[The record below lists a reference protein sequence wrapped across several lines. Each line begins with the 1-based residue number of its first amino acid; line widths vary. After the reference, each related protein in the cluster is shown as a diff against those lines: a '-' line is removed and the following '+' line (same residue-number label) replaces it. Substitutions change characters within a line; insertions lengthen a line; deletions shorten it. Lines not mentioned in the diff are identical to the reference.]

1 MNRHRMFAFCV
12 CVWSSL
18 IAVAEDWPQFRGINA
33 SGVTM
38 SKKPLPTEFSLEKN
52 LRWSAKLGDGVGC
65 PIVASGK
72 VITTAMTAE
81 RTFSVFAFEA
91 ATGKKLWQR
100 DFETGKLPRITPPN
114 SHASSTPASD
124 GKQVYVYCSTLGLIA
139 LDAMNGDEKWKRSL
153 PSPSYLMDWGAAS
166 SPIVHDGTVFFN
178 QDDDL
183 SPVLFAVDA
192 KSGAMKWT
200 AERPDMLGGYAV
212 PVICEANGQ
221 TDVVISGSGFL
232 KGYDP
237 ATGTERWSSNST
249 LRTMMSSPVVRDG
262 IIYLSSQSYGDEKRT
277 LKFALLEWLDTNQD
291 GKLTKAEIPKEFASR
306 FDTSDKDGDGVIADG
321 ELDTAFQSAKNQAGG
336 GNTIQAVRGGGR
348 GDVTKTHVL
357 WNIANKSPSNI
368 VSPVVVGEQLFIV
381 KKGGLSSSFDATT
394 GKTHW
399 ELNRIRNIGDYYA
412 SPVAGDG
419 KIFVTG
425 ENGFIVVLEQGPKL
439 KVLATNDVGESCV
452 ATPAIADGRL
462 FVRGRE
468 TLFCFGEDEK

>member
-1 MNRHRMFAFCV
+1 MTVRIIALCLTCV
-12 CVWSSL
+12 LSL
-18 IAVAEDWPQFRGINA
+18 PAVAEDWPQFRGLNA
-33 SGVTM
+33 SGVSN
-38 SKKPLPTEFSLEKN
+38 SKKSLPTEFSLDQN
-52 LRWSAKLGDGVGC
+52 LKWSMKLGDGVGC
-65 PIVASGK
+65 PIVVGGK
-72 VITTAMTAE
+72 VFVTAMTAE
-81 RTFSVFAFEA
+81 KTFSVFSLDA

-100 DFETGKLPRITPPN
+100 DYEAGKLPRITPPN

-124 GKQVYVYCSTLGLIA
+124 GQQVYVYFSTLGLLA
-139 LDAMNGDEKWKRSL
+139 LDAKSGEEKWKRSL

-166 SPIVHDGTVFFN
+166 SPIVYDGAVYFN

-183 SPVLFAVDA
+183 SPALFALDA
-192 KSGAMKWT
+192 KSGAIKWT
-200 AERPDMLGGYAV
+200 TDRSDMLGGYAV

-237 ATGTERWSSNST
+237 ATGGERWSSNST

-262 IIYLSSQSYGDEKRT
+262 IIYLSSQSYGDEART

-291 GKLTKAEIPKEFASR
+291 GKLKKVEIPKEFGAR
-306 FDTSDKDGDGVIADG
+306 FDASDKNGDGVIADG
-321 ELDTAFQSAKNQAGG
+321 ELDTAFQSAKNQVGG
-336 GNTIQAVRGGGR
+336 GNTIQAVRGGGS

-357 WNIANKSPSNI
+357 WNIKNKSPSNI

-381 KKGGLSSSFDATT
+381 KRGGLSSSFDIAN
-394 GKTHW
+394 GKSHY
-399 ELNRIRNIGDYYA
+399 ELNRIRNIGDYFA

-419 KIFVTG
+419 KIYVTG
-425 ENGFIVVLEQGPKL
+425 ENGFIVVLEQGSKL

-468 TLFCFGEDEK
+468 SLFCFGEE